1 MRFPP
6 FTVSIRSPI
15 PVVRLGLSR
24 LYADYELA
32 PEGDRFVDFHVEVAR
47 ARRWPRPQCVFR
59 SDGLEPFTPLGQDE
73 AFALLEWGLNWCITG
88 YSHTW
93 LTVHSAVLEREG
105 HALLLP
111 APPGSGKS
119 TLCAGLML
127 DGWRLLS
134 DEMALMEPDSRVVV
148 PSPRPISLKNKS
160 IEVIRTLSPATPM
173 GPVALDTLKGTVAH
187 LKPSGESIQRAQEP
201 GRPSWIVFPRYES
214 GAASSLTPRG
224 KASAFMQLAENSF
237 NQHAHGRAGFQSLG
251 SVVDQ
256 CDCYD
261 FVYSEL
267 SDAFRVF
274 RDLVPPG

>member
-1 MRFPP
+1 M
-6 FTVSIRSPI
+6 VGA
-15 PVVRLGLSR
+15 GLSR

-32 PEGDRFVDFHVEVAR
+32 PEGDRFIDFHIEVAQG
-47 ARRWPRPQCVFR
+47 RRWPKPLCVFR

-88 YSHTW
+88 YCHTW
-93 LTVHSAVLEREG
+93 LTVHSAVLERG
-105 HALLLP
+105 GQAVLLP

-134 DEMALMEPDSRVVV
+134 DEMALMEPESGALI
-148 PSPRPISLKNKS
+148 PSPRPISLKNQS
-160 IEVIRTLSPATPM
+160 IEVIRRLSPGTPM

-187 LKPSGESIQRAQEP
+187 LKPSQDSVQRAHES
-201 GRPSWIVFPRYES
+201 GRPAWIVFPRYEA
-214 GAASSLTPRG
+214 GAAASLTPRG

-237 NQHAHGRAGFQSLG
+237 NQHAHGRSGFLALSRT
-251 SVVDQ
+251 VDH

-267 SDAFRVF
+267 SDAFQVF
-274 RDLVPPG
+274 RDLKPPA